1 VKTSVACR
9 PRTRE
14 VNKGQEFQRRVHPLR
29 EDVPVRQNNTALS
42 NKGND
47 MSKQRSKASTT
58 SRRNKSEM
66 NEGEQGGEMNN
77 DLHELFLD
85 ELADVYNAE
94 QQLTKALPK
103 LAKTAK
109 NDQLREAFEQHLEE
123 TENHISRLDQ
133 VFESLGES
141 MKRKKCKG
149 MEGLVEEGEEVIS
162 EQKNS
167 SALDAGLIISAQKV
181 EHYEMAAYGS
191 LCSWAEQ
198 MGHDD
203 ALELLRQT
211 LEEEKATDEKL
222 TEIAETVANT
232 QAEEG

>member
-1 VKTSVACR
+1 
-9 PRTRE
+9 
-14 VNKGQEFQRRVHPLR
+14 
-29 EDVPVRQNNTALS
+29 
-42 NKGND
+42 
-47 MSKQRSKASTT
+47 MSKQRSKGSST
-58 SRRNKSEM
+58 SRGKSGMSEESSEM
-66 NEGEQGGEMNN
+66 SN

-85 ELADVYNAE
+85 ELADIYNAE

-103 LAKTAK
+103 FAKTAK
-109 NDQLREAFEQHLEE
+109 NDELREAFEQHLEE

-149 MEGLVEEGEEVIS
+149 MEGLIEEGEEVIS
-162 EQKNS
+162 EHKS
-167 SALDAGLIISAQKV
+167 TDALDAGLIISAQKV
-181 EHYEMAAYGS
+181 EHYEIASYGS

-198 MGHDD
+198 MGHND

-211 LEEEKATDEKL
+211 LEEEKAADEKL

-232 QAEEG
+232 QAEQG